1 VQYHFGK
8 LFLCKSRKSLR
19 QESKMPLIQFTL
31 SAKTKH
37 SKHQL
42 SARRILR
49 ALVDTPW
56 LREIS
61 TYTQNGLIV

>member
-1 VQYHFGK
+1 
-8 LFLCKSRKSLR
+8 
-19 QESKMPLIQFTL
+19 MPLIQFTL

-61 TYTQNGLIV
+61 TYTQNGLIVWF